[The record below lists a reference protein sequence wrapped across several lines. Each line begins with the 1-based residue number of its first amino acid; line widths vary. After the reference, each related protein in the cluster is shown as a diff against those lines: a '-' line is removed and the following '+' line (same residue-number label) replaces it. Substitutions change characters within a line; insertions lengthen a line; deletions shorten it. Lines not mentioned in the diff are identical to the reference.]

1 MWQGLHQWKLL
12 PLTEKLVTNNTY
24 CHFESENTDP
34 NLEKCETISL
44 FEKRLKL
51 KNEDR
56 RSLRS
61 ACLHLSNTAPV
72 SLGLNCHHRPI
83 SARHWK
89 LKMTAPSWSDNRVGL
104 CIICV
109 SMTPQ
114 PKLFHYLLSG
124 LIYMLKGE
132 MTGWNLVESCMR
144 ESPRGWWAIVL
155 CHPPGFLW
163 EERVEPHKCN
173 PFCPSLGPQVSQ
185 KNIMVSVMAR
195 KAASRAKQTTLK
207 KAFYTSRGSPSTS
220 GRRVVVRLET
230 RKIISEDLKWTQV
243 LLSWKSWSSTRVH
256 FVLLENKF

>member
-1 MWQGLHQWKLL
+1 MCSHCPGSSVSSTMFWKIWTGVTLFTSVGIIASDWNANNKEIALIATPSLKIQTKTREMWDSQPL
-12 PLTEKLVTNNTY
+12 PEEV
-24 CHFESENTDP
+24 EW
-34 NLEKCETISL
+34 
-44 FEKRLKL
+44 R
-51 KNEDR
+51 NEDR
-56 RSLRS
+56 RYLLS
-61 ACLHLSNTAPV
+61 AWLYLPNTAPV
-72 SLGLNCHHRPI
+72 SLGWNCHHPPI

-144 ESPRGWWAIVL
+144 ESPRGWWAIAL
-155 CHPPGFLW
+155 CHPLGFLW

-195 KAASRAKQTTLK
+195 KAAGRAKQN
-207 KAFYTSRGSPSTS
+207 
-220 GRRVVVRLET
+220 
-230 RKIISEDLKWTQV
+230 
-243 LLSWKSWSSTRVH
+243 H
-256 FVLLENKF
+256 F

>member
-1 MWQGLHQWKLL
+1 MWDCQPL
-12 PLTEKLVTNNTY
+12 PE
-24 CHFESENTDP
+24 EAE
-34 NLEKCETISL
+34 
-44 FEKRLKL
+44 L
-51 KNEDR
+51 KNEGR
-56 RSLRS
+56 RYLLS
-61 ACLHLSNTAPV
+61 ACLYLSNTEPV
-72 SLGLNCHHRPI
+72 SLGLNCHHPRI

-114 PKLFHYLLSG
+114 PKLFRYLLSG

-144 ESPRGWWAIVL
+144 ESPRGWWAVAL
-155 CHPPGFLW
+155 CHPLGFLW

-195 KAASRAKQTTLK
+195 KAAGRAKQNHFE
-207 KAFYTSRGSPSTS
+207 KAFCYNRSSPSTT
-220 GRRVVVRLET
+220 GRRVVVRMET
-230 RKIISEDLKWTQV
+230 RKIVSEDFKGTQV
-243 LLSWKSWSSTRVH
+243 LLSWKSLSFTRVH
-256 FVLLENKF
+256 FVLLGNKF